1 MLILCPENVDK
12 TEYIDMILIQCYS
25 GWRPKE
31 LCNIK
36 ISDVDLKE
44 WTFTGGMKT
53 EAGENRTV
61 PIHEKIKGLV
71 KNRYDQAISLKSEHL
86 FNTTD
91 AITHKS
97 NINMTYDK
105 YRHRFDKI
113 VKLLSLNPDHRAHDP
128 RKQFVSMAKK
138 YDVDEYAIKY
148 IIGHKIT
155 DITESVYTT
164 RDPNWLAN
172 EISKIL

>member
-1 MLILCPENVDK
+1 
-12 TEYIDMILIQCYS
+12 
-25 GWRPKE
+25 
-31 LCNIK
+31 
-36 ISDVDLKE
+36 
-44 WTFTGGMKT
+44 MKT

-86 FNTTD
+86 FNATDTT
-91 AITHKS
+91 THKS

-128 RKQFVSMAKK
+128 RKQFVSMAKNMMW
-138 YDVDEYAIKY
+138 A
-148 IIGHKIT
+148 
-155 DITESVYTT
+155 SM
-164 RDPNWLAN
+164 PSN
-172 EISKIL
+172 IL